1 MVEPKWNPETK
12 KMEFPK
18 PEPGKKTVA
27 GDDVYFAIP
36 KSTINRLA
44 TIARK
49 DGAQTV
55 EATTPQGEQAQN
67 TRLAKPYIMAVINDL
82 LATREAKAQPEK
94 K

>member
-1 MVEPKWNPETK
+1 MAEPKWNPATK
-12 KMEFPK
+12 RMEFPK

-36 KSTINRLA
+36 KSVINRLA
-44 TIARK
+44 KIARA

-67 TRLAKPYIMAVINDL
+67 TRLAKPYILAVINDL
-82 LATREAKAQPEK
+82 LTAREAQPK